1 MAHRLQQLYN
11 EVLRQFDQVYIS
23 SIIARSR
30 NSQASGQFSQPAPP
44 QAQPRQPTE
53 ADYQALLASITSEP
67 LLTNVQMMCIIPRFS
82 HTSGAELEAHHVP
95 PHVIAFVEQHRVHL
109 QRAILDNGFRS
120 DFKPVRSEPLD
131 NHTQVNHAS
140 PIIHQMSFGGLQY
153 SNLQLQQLQRQGPVQ
168 GLGKPSA
175 LPPAQLFYS
184 GPPVP
189 PPTSPVSTK
198 PAAMNG
204 VPSGLILTQSTG
216 AVPLRRPTQE
226 DLINAKR
233 RVDEMKREAFS
244 CG

>member
-23 SIIARSR
+23 SIVARSR
-30 NSQASGQFSQPAPP
+30 NLNSRALGQFSQPAPP

-67 LLTNVQMMCIIPRFS
+67 LLTNVQMMCILSRFS

-95 PHVIAFVEQHRVHL
+95 PHVIAFLEQHRVHF
-109 QRAILDNGFRS
+109 QRS
-120 DFKPVRSEPLD
+120 DFKSIRSEPLD

-140 PIIHQMSFGGLQY
+140 PIIHQMSFGGLQH
-153 SNLQLQQLQRQGPVQ
+153 SNLQLQQSQQQGSVQ

-175 LPPAQLFYS
+175 LPPAQLLYS

-216 AVPLRRPTQE
+216 AVRRPTQE

>member
-95 PHVIAFVEQHRVHL
+95 PHVIAFLEQHRVHF
-109 QRAILDNGFRS
+109 QRS
-120 DFKPVRSEPLD
+120 DFKPIRSEPLN

-153 SNLQLQQLQRQGPVQ
+153 SNLQLQQSQRQGPVQ

-184 GPPVP
+184 GPP
-189 PPTSPVSTK
+189 PTSPVSTK

-204 VPSGLILTQSTG
+204 VPSGLI
-216 AVPLRRPTQE
+216 VRRPTQE
-226 DLINAKR
+226 DFINAKR

-244 CG
+244 CGQFSLLHLSCL